1 MQRQVHFTVHLKSPA
16 PGRYRKIA
24 IGGQTDKFELL
35 MLEGSLTSVQ
45 PDWQSV
51 SFPSTR
57 DAACVAAYKGM
68 RKSVAAGWIL
78 VQSVEC

>member
-1 MQRQVHFTVHLKSPA
+1 MQRQVQFTLHLQTPA

-24 IGGQTDKFELL
+24 IGDQTDKFELL
-35 MLEGSLTSVQ
+35 TFEGSLASAQ
-45 PDWQSV
+45 HDWQSV
-51 SFPSTR
+51 SFPPTR
-57 DAACVAAYKGM
+57 DAACVAAYKEM